1 VVSIKKKIE
10 RVITGDSKNG
20 CDGFVLFLSMV
31 SKIYGGTV
39 KLRRI
44 LYKKAF
50 LKSKRLPC
58 PIISIGNITVGGTGK
73 TPMAVYVAQV
83 LKQLGYKV
91 VIISRGYKG
100 KAEKVGGIVS
110 DGRALLMTP
119 EIAGDESY
127 MMASRLK
134 DVPVILGKNRFK
146 AGKLAISEF
155 APDVIVLDDGF
166 QHLKLQR
173 DLDLVLLDYRKPFG
187 NEHLLPRGVMREP
200 ASALF
205 CANAIILTRT
215 DTVDNRE
222 TSSLPKKLLS
232 YERNKPVYRTFH
244 HPFVY
249 KIINGEKSI
258 LENNIKETPIFSLA
272 SLKGRIAFAFSGL
285 ADNRNFLRTLKNLKC
300 NVSGYMEFP
309 DHHWYSD
316 RDLKDISAAAKRSMS
331 ECLITTEK
339 DFVRI
344 AHKIDWSDDLFVIGI
359 EIDFGADE
367 KRFNSFIKEWMINQ
381 LE

>member
-1 VVSIKKKIE
+1 
-10 RVITGDSKNG
+10 
-20 CDGFVLFLSMV
+20 
-31 SKIYGGTV
+31 
-39 KLRRI
+39 
-44 LYKKAF
+44 
-50 LKSKRLPC
+50 
-58 PIISIGNITVGGTGK
+58 
-73 TPMAVYVAQV
+73 
-83 LKQLGYKV
+83 
-91 VIISRGYKG
+91 
-100 KAEKVGGIVS
+100 
-110 DGRALLMTP
+110 
-119 EIAGDESY
+119 
-127 MMASRLK
+127 
-134 DVPVILGKNRFK
+134 
-146 AGKLAISEF
+146 
-155 APDVIVLDDGF
+155 
-166 QHLKLQR
+166 
-173 DLDLVLLDYRKPFG
+173 
-187 NEHLLPRGVMREP
+187 MREP